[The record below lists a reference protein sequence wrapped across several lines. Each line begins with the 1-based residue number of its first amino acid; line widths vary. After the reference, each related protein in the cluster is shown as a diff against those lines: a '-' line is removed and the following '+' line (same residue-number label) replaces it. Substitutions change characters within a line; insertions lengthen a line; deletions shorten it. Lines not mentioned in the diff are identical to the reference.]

1 MINIHSYEIF
11 GVVMLVFLEITFW
24 KSGPNVNT
32 KLVNNL
38 DYISQRNNMKGT
50 FSVGQV
56 EMFKDQLSP
65 VYRDFLIYKQGVYQV
80 RHAIIGWDTI
90 DGKNFRLV
98 ENTWDKIGDKMVLG
112 TYLLIFRC
120 ILTNQ
125 EKLGLERFTQQLPLI
140 TSKLKPRTVPVRTQT

>member
-1 MINIHSYEIF
+1 
-11 GVVMLVFLEITFW
+11 MLIFLEITFW
-24 KSGPNVNT
+24 RSGPNVNT

-90 DGKNFRLV
+90 DGKFLTSRKRMGIRLETKWCWV
-98 ENTWDKIGDKMVLG
+98 HICL
-112 TYLLIFRC
+112 YLDAF
-120 ILTNQ
+120 
-125 EKLGLERFTQQLPLI
+125 
-140 TSKLKPRTVPVRTQT
+140 